1 MNNISMKSYIEVDGS
16 VFGSAITPAFRYFFN
31 IFNTL
36 LIKQKNILKN
46 YNSLEYTYIYIYIYI
61 KKKQWITYHVCI
73 Q

>member
-16 VFGSAITPAFRYFFN
+16 VFGSAITPAFRYFLN

-46 YNSLEYTYIYIYIYI
+46 YNSLEYTYI
-61 KKKQWITYHVCI
+61 
-73 Q
+73 